1 MKLSRIKINK
11 LTNPATLLSIFLQ
24 FSLIL
29 LSFAY
34 PFFYPQTAGATLS
47 TFYVRFD
54 RQSATAALSGTVC
67 MQSSQTAPGVAK
79 VIIQFP
85 STFTGFGGGDTSFT
99 DDTTAGNLPSGATAW
114 PVTGTSLKVSSATT
128 SAVFLVGDL
137 ASSANTYCFHFVG
150 GSSTVGTAGINEL
163 GQVVAYTKDSAGAT
177 VVESGQYA
185 TAITTGVNSEQIGIT
200 ASVSASFSFALS
212 GGDASHNL
220 PLGVL
225 NNAATVTSPYQV
237 TATISTNAHNGFLAW
252 VKGTQTGGQLHSTTA
267 NAYMSSTIATYPT
280 LTDLASNTGYGL
292 FAVTGTNSPTIAAG
306 YATGPAGTSVGD
318 VDETK
323 FNQLAS
329 KTGYQ
334 SGTSF
339 NIGVRAKPASTDPAA
354 TDYADTLTV
363 VASGSF

>member
-1 MKLSRIKINK
+1 
-11 LTNPATLLSIFLQ
+11 
-24 FSLIL
+24 
-29 LSFAY
+29 
-34 PFFYPQTAGATLS
+34 
-47 TFYVRFD
+47 
-54 RQSATAALSGTVC
+54 
-67 MQSSQTAPGVAK
+67 
-79 VIIQFP
+79 
-85 STFTGFGGGDTSFT
+85 
-99 DDTTAGNLPSGATAW
+99 
-114 PVTGTSLKVSSATT
+114 
-128 SAVFLVGDL
+128 L
-137 ASSANTYCFHFVG
+137 ASSTNTYCFHFVG
-150 GSSTVGTAGINEL
+150 GASTVGPAGSNEV
-163 GQVVAYTKDSAGAT
+163 GQVVAYTKDATGAT

-225 NNAATVTSPYQV
+225 SSAATVTSPYQV

-252 VKGTQTGGQLHSTTA
+252 LKGTQTNGQLHSTTA
-267 NAYMSSTIATYPT
+267 NASITSTINTYPT
-280 LTDLASNTGYGL
+280 LTDLASNTGYGV
-292 FAVTGTNSPTIAAG
+292 FAVTGTNSPTIATG

-334 SGTSF
+334 SGTQF
-339 NIGVRAKPASTDPAA
+339 NIGVRARPASTDPAA
-354 TDYADTLTV
+354 TDYSDTITI